1 MVFLGPQDPR
11 PRLVSDATVSGE
23 YPSRYSERP
32 EYKQVVNVDEE
43 DMVDDEG
50 VEEERE
56 IWEVTHVSEKDLETT
71 EGKGVDFLAELLE
84 LEGWS
89 QVNDKETEKTCLH
102 YCLDDGL
109 IHCFQ
114 HGLCFLTNIVE
125 TNRYIIRTF
134 ISRIGQK

>member
-1 MVFLGPQDPR
+1 MVFLEPQDPR

-23 YPSRYSERP
+23 FPSRCSERP

-89 QVNDKETEKTCLH
+89 QVNDKETEKEL
-102 YCLDDGL
+102 
-109 IHCFQ
+109 
-114 HGLCFLTNIVE
+114 
-125 TNRYIIRTF
+125 
-134 ISRIGQK
+134 S